1 MRVSYCLQSD
11 QRNVGVAGRD
21 PFIGEN
27 LRFYTIDSPA
37 SAKNLGVNRVSWRRH
52 QLGTSDRHRS
62 AGITVP
68 CKLGTCAHRNSSDS
82 SMLAQ
87 SRPIWVPLHCSCV
100 AGICFPSWLW
110 QEMETQLKT
119 DAMLITKKIRVLR
132 PHQIL
137 IWCYQKHPCIGFA
150 FSKVISLCVIKITK
164 ILK

>member
-110 QEMETQLKT
+110 QEMETKLKT
-119 DAMLITKKIRVLR
+119 DAMLITKKNKSFEATSNFDLVL
-132 PHQIL
+132 PKTSVHWFCIL
-137 IWCYQKHPCIGFA
+137 QSYKPMCN
-150 FSKVISLCVIKITK
+150 
-164 ILK
+164 